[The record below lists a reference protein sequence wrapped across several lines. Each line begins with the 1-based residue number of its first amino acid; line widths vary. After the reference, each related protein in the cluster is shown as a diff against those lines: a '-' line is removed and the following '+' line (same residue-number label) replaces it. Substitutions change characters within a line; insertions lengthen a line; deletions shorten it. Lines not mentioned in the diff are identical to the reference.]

1 MSDTPSVIIRREAA
15 AGRITLNRPQA
26 LHALNEEMCLA
37 MDAALKD
44 WERDPAVELVVVDHA
59 EGTRGF
65 CAGGDIR
72 MLAESGA
79 GDSSAAK
86 AFFRAEY
93 RLNARIYNYPK
104 PYVAF
109 MDGVTM
115 GGGVG
120 ISVHGTHRVATERT
134 TFAMPETG
142 IGLFPDVGGGW
153 FLPRLH
159 AEHGHDD
166 DDPMYQGG
174 HVGSALGMW
183 LALTGE
189 RLKGGD
195 VAAAGVATHYVE
207 SSVLNAVKKSVLGG
221 DLAMLEA
228 MDWDER
234 GSFQKHADVIERCFS
249 KPSVEA
255 IVAALEEATSHPQSG
270 DWAKAQLATLKTK
283 SPQTLKVAHR
293 QLTLG
298 AQMQTFEDNMRMEF
312 RIGSRAVS
320 RHDFQEGVRAV
331 IIDKDNAPKWS
342 PATLEGVTDA
352 MLDEIF
358 APLGADEL
366 TFE

>member
-1 MSDTPSVIIRREAA
+1 MPDVIIHRQGA

-37 MDAALKD
+37 MDAALKL
-44 WERDPAVELVVVDHA
+44 WEDDSEVELVVVDHA
-59 EGTRGF
+59 PGTRGF

-79 GDSSAAK
+79 ADGSAAQ

-93 RLNARIYNYPK
+93 RLNTRIKNYPK

-109 MDGVTM
+109 IDGVTM

-120 ISVHGTHRVATERT
+120 ISVHGSHRVATERT

-153 FLPRLH
+153 FLPRL
-159 AEHGHDD
+159 G
-166 DDPMYQGG
+166 PP
-174 HVGSALGMW
+174 LGLW

-195 VAAAGVATHYVE
+195 VCAAGVATHYAE
-207 SSVLNAVKKSVLGG
+207 SSVVEVVKNAVCEGQL
-221 DLAMLEA
+221 DMLNA
-228 MDWDER
+228 MDWDEA
-234 GSFQKHADVIERCFS
+234 GAFDKHLDVIERCFW
-249 KPSVEA
+249 KETVED
-255 IVAALEEATSHPQSG
+255 IFAALEAEKG
-270 DWAKAQLATLKTK
+270 DWAKAQLVTLKTK

-293 QLTLG
+293 QLRRGLE
-298 AQMQTFEDNMRMEF
+298 AKSFEDNMRMEF
-312 RIGSRAVS
+312 RIACRVVH

-331 IIDKDNAPKWS
+331 IVEKDNKPNWN
-342 PATLEGVTDA
+342 PATLSGVTNE
-352 MLDEIF
+352 MLNEIF
-358 APLGADEL
+358 APLGDGEL
-366 TFE
+366 TFD

>member
-1 MSDTPSVIIRREAA
+1 MADVTIYRQGV
-15 AGRITLNRPQA
+15 AGRISLNRPQA

-37 MDAALKD
+37 MDNALKLWAD
-44 WERDPAVELVVVDHA
+44 DPEIELVVVDHA

-79 GDSSAAK
+79 ADGSAAQ

-93 RLNARIYNYPK
+93 RLNTRIKNYPK

-109 MDGVTM
+109 IDGVTM

-120 ISVHGTHRVATERT
+120 ISVHGSHRVATERT

-153 FLPRLH
+153 FLPRL
-159 AEHGHDD
+159 G
-166 DDPMYQGG
+166 PP
-174 HVGSALGMW
+174 LGMW

-195 VAAAGVATHYVE
+195 VCAAGVATNYVE
-207 SSVLNAVKKSVLGG
+207 SAVVKAVKDTVCEGQL
-221 DLAMLEA
+221 DMLDA
-228 MDWDER
+228 MDWDEA
-234 GSFQKHADVIERCFS
+234 GSFDKHREVIERCFW
-249 KPSVEA
+249 KETVED
-255 IVAALEEATSHPQSG
+255 IFAALEAEPG

-293 QLTLG
+293 QLRRGLE
-298 AQMQTFEDNMRMEF
+298 MKTFEDNMRMEF
-312 RIGSRAVS
+312 RIGCRAVH

-331 IIDKDNAPKWS
+331 IVDKDNKPNWN
-342 PATLEGVTDA
+342 PATLAGVTNE
-352 MLDEIF
+352 MLNEIF
-358 APLGADEL
+358 APLGDGEL
-366 TFE
+366 TFD

>member
-1 MSDTPSVIIRREAA
+1 MPEVVIHRQGA

-37 MDAALKD
+37 MDAALKA
-44 WERDPAVELVVVDHA
+44 WEDDPEVELVVVDHA

-79 GDSSAAK
+79 ADGSAAQ

-93 RLNARIYNYPK
+93 RLNTRIKNYPK

-120 ISVHGTHRVATERT
+120 ISVHGSHRVATERT
-134 TFAMPETG
+134 TFAMPETS

-153 FLPRLH
+153 FLPRL
-159 AEHGHDD
+159 G
-166 DDPMYQGG
+166 PP
-174 HVGSALGMW
+174 LGMW

-195 VAAAGVATHYVE
+195 VCAAGVATHFVE
-207 SSVLNAVKKSVLGG
+207 SSVVEAVKASACDGG
-221 DLAMLEA
+221 LDLLEA
-228 MDWDER
+228 MDWDES
-234 GSFQKHADVIERCFS
+234 GSFEKHRDVIDRCFWR
-249 KPSVEA
+249 PTVEE
-255 IVAALEEATSHPQSG
+255 IVAALEDEPG
-270 DWAKAQLATLKTK
+270 EWARKQLDTLRTK

-293 QLTLG
+293 QLALG
-298 AQMQTFEDNMRMEF
+298 LQMKSFEDNMRMEF
-312 RIGSRAVS
+312 RIGCRQVHS
-320 RHDFQEGVRAV
+320 HDFQEGVRAV
-331 IIDKDNAPKWS
+331 IVDKDNAPKWD
-342 PATLEGVTDA
+342 PPTLAGVSQRT
-352 MLDEIF
+352 LDEIF
-358 APLGADEL
+358 APLGDGEL
-366 TFE
+366 TFD